1 MRLPPKKETLID
13 MLNDAEYAKL
23 IFLNEVLGNGIHVTV
38 ALCFEITQM

>member
-23 IFLNEVLGNGIHVTV
+23 IFLNEVFCNGIHVTIIF
-38 ALCFEITQM
+38 CFEITQI